1 MGILPLEFIDDD
13 IESLHLVGDEQIS
26 IKSNEIK
33 INSKVNIE
41 IIRSDEVKVII
52 VKSKLETKDELI
64 YYKNGGVLSYLLKS
78 F

>member
-1 MGILPLEFIDDD
+1 MGILPLEFIDD

-41 IIRSDEVKVII
+41 IKRSDEVKVIS

>member
-41 IIRSDEVKVII
+41 IKRSDEVKVIS

>member
-1 MGILPLEFIDDD
+1 M
-13 IESLHLVGDEQIS
+13 GDEQIS

-33 INSKVNIE
+33 INSKENIE
-41 IIRSDEVKVII
+41 IKRSDEVKVIS

-64 YYKNGGVLSYLLKS
+64 SYKNDGVLSYLLKS